1 MDALFNFSYTTFD
14 NISVTYTAQGNAL
27 GSTEKNKL
35 ALKGRDIGGENHG
48 LTLIDTDGGEEPQIT
63 QMNADGSPE
72 RA

>member
-1 MDALFNFSYTTFD
+1 METMGALKGRDIHSPGQRPGGD
-14 NISVTYTAQGNAL
+14 G
-27 GSTEKNKL
+27 KNMKQ

-63 QMNADGSPE
+63 QIDADGSPE